1 METNQIVVIDTN
13 GFSGSNVCIFYK
25 GLMTIENG
33 QSSEIVKS
41 IPEITTN
48 RYDCRL
54 YRRLYVVMCNTR
66 DSQ

>member
-1 METNQIVVIDTN
+1 METNQIAVIDTN

-48 RYDCRL
+48 RCDWH